1 MLRPQDTARR
11 DTRSLDGLWDFALDT
26 DKQGRDAGWQTAI
39 PEPRRM
45 AVPGSWNDVFT
56 TTQEREFFGDVWYQR
71 RVKVPN
77 GWTEQVLLY
86 FESVTHTAT
95 VFVDGVEVAEHK
107 GGYLPF
113 EVDITQ
119 KVSPGGWF
127 TLTVI
132 ANNQLSFETIPP
144 GLVHQ
149 TSSGPKLHY
158 WHDFFNYSGIHRHV
172 WLASRPAIHV
182 ADITVFTSID
192 GDAGLIDY
200 SVIVEGGEPGQA
212 GVRVALFDAAGAQV
226 ATAQGESG
234 QIEVADARL
243 WGVRDPHLYTL
254 HVEVLSG
261 GDVVDDYRQRVGIR
275 SIEIAEGKLLL
286 NGEPVYLTGFGMHED
301 HPIVGKQHNDTMML
315 RDFELLEWVG
325 ANSLRTS
332 HYPYASEV
340 MDYCDEQGILV
351 IDEVPAV
358 GQNFGLSSSIFGT
371 GIALPTFSDQTI
383 STPAQYLHAQMI
395 RELIDRDKN
404 HPSVIIWSIAN
415 EPESGTEAAEA
426 YFKPLWDVVRRA
438 DPTRPVGFVNVMLE
452 PHGKCRLHPYADLV
466 MLNRYYGWY
475 VNTGDLVAAEIDMR
489 EELARWATEGKP
501 IIMTEYGADTY
512 PGEHTLPAAPWSE
525 DYQVAYL
532 EANCRAMD
540 ATDLVVGEQMWN
552 FADFATSSG
561 IMRVGGNKKGAFT
574 RDRQPKAAAHW
585 LRRRWTSGMI
595 TKRG

>member
-1 MLRPQDTARR
+1 MAR
-11 DTRSLDGLWDFALDT
+11 
-26 DKQGRDAGWQTAI
+26 
-39 PEPRRM
+39 
-45 AVPGSWNDVFT
+45 
-56 TTQEREFFGDVWYQR
+56 
-71 RVKVPN
+71 
-77 GWTEQVLLY
+77 
-86 FESVTHTAT
+86 H
-95 VFVDGVEVAEHK
+95 
-107 GGYLPF
+107 
-113 EVDITQ
+113 
-119 KVSPGGWF
+119 
-127 TLTVI
+127 
-132 ANNQLSFETIPP
+132 P
-144 GLVHQ
+144 GLFHQ
-149 TSSGPKLHY
+149 
-158 WHDFFNYSGIHRHV
+158 N
-172 WLASRPAIHV
+172 
-182 ADITVFTSID
+182 
-192 GDAGLIDY
+192 
-200 SVIVEGGEPGQA
+200 
-212 GVRVALFDAAGAQV
+212 
-226 ATAQGESG
+226 
-234 QIEVADARL
+234 
-243 WGVRDPHLYTL
+243 
-254 HVEVLSG
+254 
-261 GDVVDDYRQRVGIR
+261 
-275 SIEIAEGKLLL
+275 
-286 NGEPVYLTGFGMHED
+286 
-301 HPIVGKQHNDTMML
+301 
-315 RDFELLEWVG
+315 
-325 ANSLRTS
+325 
-332 HYPYASEV
+332 
-340 MDYCDEQGILV
+340 EQGILV

-358 GQNFGLSSSIFGT
+358 GQNFGLSSGIFGA

-540 ATDLVVGEQMWN
+540 ATDLVIGEQMWN